1 MQQCWKR
8 ENIYYM
14 MISCLPLVHAVRFCF
29 LRFVP
34 ESPRWLLSRGR
45 VKKAERILT
54 DMAIY
59 NNKPVPDFSKLRQ
72 YSEVLIENDSDTQVM

>member
-1 MQQCWKR
+1 VFLVCKFFNKN
-8 ENIYYM
+8 NINLLFVFHYYQ
-14 MISCLPLVHAVRFCF
+14 
-29 LRFVP
+29 RFVP

-54 DMAIY
+54 NMAKY

-72 YSEVLIENDSDTQVM
+72 YSEV

>member
-1 MQQCWKR
+1 M
-8 ENIYYM
+8 
-14 MISCLPLVHAVRFCF
+14 LPDFVFF
-29 LRFVP
+29 RFVP

-72 YSEVLIENDSDTQVM
+72 YSEVVNDSDTQVM